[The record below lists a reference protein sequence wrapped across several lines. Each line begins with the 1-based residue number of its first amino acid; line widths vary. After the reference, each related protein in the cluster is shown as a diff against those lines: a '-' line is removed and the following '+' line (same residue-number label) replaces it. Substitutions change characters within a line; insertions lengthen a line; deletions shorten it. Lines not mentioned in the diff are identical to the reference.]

1 MIQVN
6 RYRSVNSLSLIEK
19 SISLERLAQNLS
31 NKMLIN
37 KNFEIPDLSSQTS
50 KTLIIAII
58 LSGETSISQ
67 YDFSNDRK
75 YWKY

>member
-19 SISLERLAQNLS
+19 AISLERLAQNLS

-75 YWKY
+75 Y

>member
-1 MIQVN
+1 MP
-6 RYRSVNSLSLIEK
+6 SLSLIEK
-19 SISLERLAQNLS
+19 AISLERLAQNLS

-58 LSGETSISQ
+58 LSGETFISQ
-67 YDFSNDRK
+67 YDFLNDRK
-75 YWKY
+75 Y

>member
-19 SISLERLAQNLS
+19 AISLERLARNLS

-37 KNFEIPDLSSQTS
+37 ENFVIPDLSSQTT

-67 YDFSNDRK
+67 YDFSNDR
-75 YWKY
+75 

>member
-6 RYRSVNSLSLIEK
+6 RYRSANSLPLIEET
-19 SISLERLAQNLS
+19 ISLERLAQNLS

-37 KNFEIPDLSSQTS
+37 ENFVIPDLSSQTS
-50 KTLIIAII
+50 KTLIMAII
-58 LSGETSISQ
+58 LSGETSTSQ

-75 YWKY
+75 Y